1 MKNEIFMQ
9 LRDKTEELIELMK
22 LVKFRFIKIF

>member
-22 LVKFRFIKIF
+22 LAKFRFIKIF